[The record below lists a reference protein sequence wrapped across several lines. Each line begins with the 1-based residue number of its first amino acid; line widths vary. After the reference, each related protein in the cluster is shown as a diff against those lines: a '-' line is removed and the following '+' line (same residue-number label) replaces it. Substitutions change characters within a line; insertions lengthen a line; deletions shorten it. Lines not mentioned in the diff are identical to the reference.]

1 MKHMFVSFQ
10 WMGFAFDSEDLLTST
25 SSWTIW
31 TRNPKMWCSA
41 FCFHLPLALFPLR
54 RSQRTA
60 PSEAAG
66 KVSGSAFK
74 VAMPVDSSK
83 ARGVTPGFP
92 ENLRGCPDRFVRGD
106 RGLVKYSPEE
116 MMLEMWPS
124 FWRWQVNGYHYSLSD
139 VAPDPTTLPS
149 AS

>member
-1 MKHMFVSFQ
+1 MQCV
-10 WMGFAFDSEDLLTST
+10 
-25 SSWTIW
+25 
-31 TRNPKMWCSA
+31 
-41 FCFHLPLALFPLR
+41 LFPPSHGLPLR

-83 ARGVTPGFP
+83 ARGVPPGF
-92 ENLRGCPDRFVRGD
+92 CPDRFVRGD

-116 MMLEMWPS
+116 MMLEM
-124 FWRWQVNGYHYSLSD
+124 
-139 VAPDPTTLPS
+139 
-149 AS
+149 